1 VVSIPPSAYSAVPA
15 EALAGKPVLDTINF
29 IPQRDGPIPELSD
42 GQLRTSEVLQ
52 RHLDTAHVVK
62 VFNNIT
68 LHVHLLGSA
77 DFTSWGARATIERPA
92 PWGLQLDLIS
102 RASRF
107 GDHCSIH

>member
-1 VVSIPPSAYSAVPA
+1 MESDGAHMSRVWCGVRDAGAARRAHPVDAPDVKPLGRVV
-15 EALAGKPVLDTINF
+15 VLDGVSA
-29 IPQRDGPIPELSD
+29 PDVGHGPVDLHGHP
-42 GQLRTSEVLQ
+42 
-52 RHLDTAHVVK
+52 
-62 VFNNIT
+62 N